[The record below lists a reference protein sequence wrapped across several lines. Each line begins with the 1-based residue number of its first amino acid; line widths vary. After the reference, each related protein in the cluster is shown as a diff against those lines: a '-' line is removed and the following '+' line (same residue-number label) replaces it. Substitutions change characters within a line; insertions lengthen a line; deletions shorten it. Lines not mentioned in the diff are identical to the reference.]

1 MQFLVVLVAKMLRAM
16 AVIAFGYLLY
26 SNPTARNYAAD
37 GMRSVAN
44 MIEVKDHETPQWK
57 KTIKEMIGD

>member
-1 MQFLVVLVAKMLRAM
+1 MLKVIAI
-16 AVIAFGYLLY
+16 IAFGYLLY

-44 MIEVKDHETPQWK
+44 VIEVKDHNTPQWK
-57 KTIKEMIGD
+57 NTIKELIGD